1 MKSKS
6 SQPTLQQITMS
17 SEEREK
23 TRIFMQAYL
32 SDIDHL
38 RLTDDYMCGSHEQW
52 MRDRGIIVDVIERMI
67 LRVGNFRSHE
77 DLLEEMLEGRNFNL
91 INGDES

>member
-1 MKSKS
+1 MKHN
-6 SQPTLQQITMS
+6 ITMS
-17 SEEREK
+17 KEEREK
-23 TRIFMQAYL
+23 ARMFMQAYL

-38 RLTDDYMCGSHEQW
+38 RLTDDYMCGSHLQW
-52 MRDRGIIVDVIERMI
+52 MQHRAIIVDVIERMI

-77 DLLEEMLEGRNFNL
+77 DLIKEMLGERNFCL